1 MKKTITLKIADP
13 CHEDWAKMTPTQK
26 GKHCQVCSKE
36 VIDFTE
42 KTDEAIVA
50 HVLKNKHACGRFITS
65 QLEREL
71 TLERKSGHR
80 FTPIAASLL
89 VPFTLLAS
97 NFSISAKKREPSKQF
112 TSLHIGSLHKHT
124 MQIGVKGV
132 VYSFNGKPIQG
143 VNVTVK
149 ETGKTTQTAHNGEYS
164 IQLQANQTLV
174 YSYRGYSAVEVPVG
188 TVAMRKDVMLQKEDS
203 TQNSTPLRMGKV
215 ALRKTVSATSEIT
228 ATSTVKITGTVVDNS
243 GLPLPGVNV
252 LIKGTTK
259 GIQTDFDGQYVIE
272 SQPNQTLIFIYVAF
286 KTKEVAIS
294 TISNTINVT
303 LHEDAQLLDEIL
315 VGGFSMYESGPTI
328 KPFGNKEGGYY
339 SLSAKERQQRKLAQR
354 NTNAFIKIKKDRKK
368 AERKA
373 KRNERKDHK

>member
-1 MKKTITLKIADP
+1 
-13 CHEDWAKMTPTQK
+13 
-26 GKHCQVCSKE
+26 
-36 VIDFTE
+36 
-42 KTDEAIVA
+42 
-50 HVLKNKHACGRFITS
+50 
-65 QLEREL
+65 
-71 TLERKSGHR
+71 
-80 FTPIAASLL
+80 
-89 VPFTLLAS
+89 
-97 NFSISAKKREPSKQF
+97 
-112 TSLHIGSLHKHT
+112 
-124 MQIGVKGV
+124 
-132 VYSFNGKPIQG
+132 
-143 VNVTVK
+143 
-149 ETGKTTQTAHNGEYS
+149 
-164 IQLQANQTLV
+164 
-174 YSYRGYSAVEVPVG
+174 
-188 TVAMRKDVMLQKEDS
+188 
-203 TQNSTPLRMGKV
+203 
-215 ALRKTVSATSEIT
+215 
-228 ATSTVKITGTVVDNS
+228 
-243 GLPLPGVNV
+243 
-252 LIKGTTK
+252 IKGTTK